1 MFETV
6 APEAFAKRSHRV
18 FYQTLPVS
26 LTLHALVVA
35 GIAITLLNQL
45 DFPTESPRQVRAY
58 ELVELPPPPPPPPPP
73 APKPVLKPQEVPQ
86 KLIDAAKL
94 LAPTVIPDKI
104 PDVKDT
110 PPIQPVPLPPDAFA
124 NLTQNSVGVDVG
136 ITGGIDGGTG
146 TPPPPPP
153 PPPDDG
159 RLHIKLGE
167 KVPNKALRQE
177 YPSYPEE
184 GRIRGY
190 EDNVTVRYTIGKDGK
205 VKDIT
210 IIDPPYRQMFADTVL
225 HALHG
230 WKFTP
235 YLNENGQPEEV
246 VHEMQ
251 FNFQLH

>member
-6 APEAFAKRSHRV
+6 APEAFVKRSHRV

-26 LTLHALVVA
+26 LTLHALVIA
-35 GIAITLLNQL
+35 AITFMLLNEL

-58 ELVELPPPPPPPPPP
+58 ALVELPPPPPPPPPP
-73 APKPVLKPQEVPQ
+73 APKLVLKPQEVPQ

-110 PPIQPVPLPPDAFA
+110 PPIEPVPLPPDAFK
-124 NLTQNSVGVDVG
+124 NLTPNSVGIDLG
-136 ITGGIDGGTG
+136 IAGGIDGGAG

-153 PPPDDG
+153 PPSDG
-159 RLHIKLGE
+159 RLHIKRGE
-167 KVPNKALRQE
+167 QVPNKALRQE
-177 YPSYPEE
+177 YPNYPEE
-184 GRIRGY
+184 ARIRGY
-190 EDNVTVRYTIGKDGK
+190 EDNVVVRYTIGKDGK

-210 IIDPPYRQMFADTVL
+210 VIDPPYRQMFADAVL
-225 HALHG
+225 HTLRG
-230 WKFTP
+230 WKFSP
-235 YLNENGQPEEV
+235 YVNENGEPEEV
-246 VHEMQ
+246 VHEVQ

>member
-6 APEAFAKRSHRV
+6 APEAFAKRSQRV

-26 LTLHALVVA
+26 LTLHALVIG
-35 GIAITLLNQL
+35 GIAVSLLNQL

-58 ELVELPPPPPPPPPP
+58 ALVELPPPPPPP
-73 APKPVLKPQEVPQ
+73 APKPVMQPHEVPQ
-86 KLIDAAKL
+86 KLIEAAKL

-110 PPIQPVPLPPDAFA
+110 PPIEPVPLPPHAFD
-124 NLTQNSVGVDVG
+124 NLTPTSIGADIG
-136 ITGGIDGGTG
+136 IAGGIEGGLG
-146 TPPPPPP
+146 TPPPPP

-159 RLHIKLGE
+159 RLHIKRGQN
-167 KVPNKALRQE
+167 VPNKALRQE
-177 YPSYPEE
+177 YPNYPEE

-190 EDNVTVRYTIGKDGK
+190 EDNVTVRYVIGKDGR
-205 VKDIT
+205 VKDVT
-210 IIDPPYRQMFADTVL
+210 VIDAPYRQMFADSVL
-225 HALHG
+225 KTIRD
-230 WKFTP
+230 WRFSP